1 MKEAIYLSSMPTH
14 IISYILNFLDPKSLL
29 KTCQANNEL
38 FATVLDS
45 EWWKQ
50 YYLQKFTQI
59 QLLPFDDISSIQNDI
74 LAKAERNIIV
84 KIVDSEK
91 DKWPDLENFF
101 NYIKEKKENQ
111 LPKNYFDGFKK
122 RVIVT
127 LNKYLVCKNQ
137 QGSPKDY
144 KSLTIL
150 SLEQQLREYLAF
162 ISCLYLLHRDNF
174 IGAIKLIM
182 GKNLDKMLTSNDL
195 VLLGAYTDDFIIRH
209 LFSDISN
216 PRSLN
221 LLNKLTVPDWST
233 LINDHPSNTS
243 NCWLLAKA
251 ISDGYLTPDL
261 DEYTINTLV
270 RFAHPSDR
278 IFLFNHTKYSPL
290 IDKEYM
296 QYIINQ
302 ISNYRKKENEKRVK
316 ANCLK
321 AETTELNFCSG
332 KEKTEQDQSKIIND
346 LTSRVAEKDK
356 AIAEQQGQILDL
368 KKALAAMNNKYDQL
382 ETTLKKEHLV
392 LENKVTE
399 LTKMVEMVAQSL
411 QSQQVNNK
419 NEQNISVQN
428 KEKATPWA
436 NKGTLGNSIL
446 SSLSTLFVKSAKEN
460 NQKNSVNESQ
470 KASEVNKM
478 ATLT

>member
-1 MKEAIYLSSMPTH
+1 MKEANYLSTMPTLTIWH
-14 IISYILNFLDPKSLL
+14 ILNFLDPKSLL
-29 KTCQANNEL
+29 KIYQTNKNLLTILSDPA
-38 FATVLDS
+38 S
-45 EWWKQ
+45 WKQ

-59 QLLPFDDISSIQNDI
+59 QLLPFDDFISSIQNDT
-74 LAKAERNIIV
+74 LGKAERNIIV
-84 KIVDSEK
+84 TIINSEK
-91 DKWPDLENFF
+91 AVWPNLENFF
-101 NYIKEKKENQ
+101 NYLKDKKENQ

-150 SLEQQLREYLAF
+150 SLEQQLGEYLSF
-162 ISCLYLLHRDNF
+162 ISCLYLLHSNNF
-174 IGAIKLIM
+174 IGAIELIM

-195 VLLGAYTDDFIIRH
+195 VLLDAYTGDLIGH

-233 LINDHPSNTS
+233 LINDHPSNASTCS
-243 NCWLLAKA
+243 SLAKA
-251 ISDGYLTPDL
+251 ISKGFLTPDL

-270 RFAHPSDR
+270 RFASPSDR

-296 QYIINQ
+296 QYIIDST
-302 ISNYRKKENEKRVK
+302 SNYRKKENEKRAK

-321 AETTELNFCSG
+321 AKTTELNFCSG
-332 KEKTEQDQSKIIND
+332 KEKTERDQSKIIND
-346 LTSRVAEKDK
+346 LTSRIAEKDK
-356 AIAEQQGQILDL
+356 AIGEQQGQILDL
-368 KKALAAMNNKYDQL
+368 KKALAAM
-382 ETTLKKEHLV
+382 KKEHLV

-399 LTKMVEMVAQSL
+399 LTKMVEMVTQFL

-428 KEKATPWA
+428 KEEATPWA

-446 SSLSTLFVKSAKEN
+446 SSLSTLFGKSAKEN

-478 ATLT
+478 KK